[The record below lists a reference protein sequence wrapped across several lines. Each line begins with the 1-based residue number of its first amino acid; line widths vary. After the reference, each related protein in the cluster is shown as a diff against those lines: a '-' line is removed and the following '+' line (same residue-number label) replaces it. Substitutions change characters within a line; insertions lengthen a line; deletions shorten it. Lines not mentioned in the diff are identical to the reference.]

1 MGSLSGVWAV
11 FCWVR
16 TPFVSGISF
25 PPLAPG
31 TAQALSL
38 WRAWVPYGG
47 AWGLEILS
55 RTPFFPF
62 PFLPSQSPAAWML
75 RVVFC
80 WMMVMRVE
88 TLEVVLETG
97 SSFVLW
103 RLLLVSRLAYW
114 SCLPC
119 P

>member
-1 MGSLSGVWAV
+1 MTWIIFITSSFSSGLSAMVVILRGSSSGVWAV

-16 TPFVSGISF
+16 TPSVSGISS
-25 PPLAPG
+25 PPLAPS

-75 RVVFC
+75 KAVFC
-80 WMMVMRVE
+80 
-88 TLEVVLETG
+88 
-97 SSFVLW
+97 
-103 RLLLVSRLAYW
+103 
-114 SCLPC
+114 
-119 P
+119 